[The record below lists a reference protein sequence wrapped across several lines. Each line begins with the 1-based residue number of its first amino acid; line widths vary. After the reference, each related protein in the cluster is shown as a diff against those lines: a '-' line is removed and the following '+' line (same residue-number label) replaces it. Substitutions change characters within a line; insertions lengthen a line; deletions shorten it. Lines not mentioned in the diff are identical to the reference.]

1 MALLPTEKTWGKN
14 NKDIKYLN
22 RDFASL
28 RQSLIDFTRTYYA
41 DTFNDFNEASPG
53 MMFLEQAAYV
63 GDVLSYYTDAQLKE
77 SFINLAGNYK
87 NIVTQAQNLGY
98 KPKLSRPA
106 TTILSVY
113 QTVPNIGTGMNNKPD
128 YSYALKIKEG
138 MQVKSGLNNELT
150 FITTDD
156 VDFNDAYEREVS
168 VFQTSG
174 TETSLYLLTK
184 KVKAI
189 SAEVKTET
197 FNVGD
202 FTKNPT
208 YTITDANFV
217 GIEKFE
223 PLVIANKTKYEQ
235 NLSNLQYGIYVD
247 DIDFQQLDMVDMPN
261 YALGL
266 KAESGVWVETVDKKY
281 RAYIFIN
288 SINAAGTAVISIMR
302 YTL

>member
-14 NKDIKYLN
+14 NKEIKYLN

-106 TTILSVY
+106 TTTLSVY
-113 QTVPNIGTGMNNKPD
+113 QTVPNIGTGVNNKPD

-208 YTITDANFV
+208 YTITDTNFV
-217 GIEKFE
+217 GIEKIVDSNSNVYYE
-223 PLVIANKTKYEQ
+223 VPYLAQETIYTKTPNVE
-235 NLSNLQYGIYVD
+235 SNDPELAQYRSTTPYLLKLLK
-247 DIDFQQLDMVDMPN
+247 ID
-261 YALGL
+261 Y
-266 KAESGVWVETVDKKY
+266 K
-281 RAYIFIN
+281 
-288 SINAAGTAVISIMR
+288 ISN
-302 YTL
+302 